1 MKLTITILRGQL
13 AVAGLL
19 LAVNA
24 PAVGQAADRY
34 PSQIQP
40 VGYHCPTGRCLGGG
54 LFGCGC
60 LHGSANGHAWVRP
73 PATWGIAT
81 TPNTYNYYWNARLAG
96 VPNGGQIG
104 GLQYP
109 MVYQPTDTTQMGFY
123 YQAVPRWQYR
133 PEMLPPAPAPYW
145 PTGMNGG
152 FGGGYSGG
160 YVQGG
165 NVSYSTA
172 PATQPANGSPVTPA
186 EPQTPGAAPP
196 PPAEP
201 AATPTVNV
209 PEPEAAVFPNRRR
222 R

>member
-1 MKLTITILRGQL
+1 MKLTITVLRGQL

-24 PAVGQAADRY
+24 PAVGQAADQY
-34 PSQIQP
+34 PARIQP
-40 VGYHCPTGRCLGGG
+40 VSYNCPTGRCSGGG

-96 VPNGGQIG
+96 VPNGGQTG

-133 PEMLPPAPAPYW
+133 AEMLPPAPVPYW

-152 FGGGYSGG
+152 YG

-165 NVSYSTA
+165 TVSYSTA
-172 PATQPANGSPVTPA
+172 PATQPTNASPVTPA
-186 EPQTPGAAPP
+186 QPQTPGMAPP

-201 AATPTVNV
+201 AAAAPAVNV